1 MSLIEILH
9 MPLIISINSLIS
21 MIYANIQNQ
30 YSIFI
35 INIQNPH
42 RDFVSPY
49 PHIVHTKLYQNPKRN
64 ETKETI

>member
-1 MSLIEILH
+1 
-9 MPLIISINSLIS
+9 